1 MVTVIKKGISKTS
14 IRNLVK
20 KTQIKKGI
28 DAKKYS
34 NILKIKEHPLDIQK
48 KMRDE
53 WE

>member
-1 MVTVIKKGISKTS
+1 MVTVIKKGTSKTS

-20 KTQIKKGI
+20 KTQMKKGI

-34 NILKIKEHPLDIQK
+34 GVLKLKEHPLDIQK
-48 KMRDE
+48 KLRDE